1 MRFITNIDFG
11 LDIKDCIGVFASDD
25 ALMNIIVNKYEG
37 RCHRGL
43 YIEKILR
50 IRAQSDC
57 VINQYG
63 SPSFG
68 SMSIICEISA
78 IKYARDEIIN
88 GCTIIDKGKNGIMI
102 CTQGYNRIMLYTH
115 DKFDSVVNGQII
127 SVQVVAAR
135 YTPDATTIAIN
146 AYAYLPS
153 RKFDVYLLQPYKRS
167 ELHNDVLGRII
178 NEEALA
184 APLRGTTAWK
194 FYEKILHPY
203 SALDVKLSTGVTEIN
218 IIDTA
223 ETNTAMYVARDPKMN
238 LSRPFMYKYPGIPD
252 GVTPI
257 TNVPSEA
264 VMLEMLENYCAQLRT
279 IREYI
284 ENYPNEVFT
293 KHKNLWMIYEKNK
306 VQ

>member
-11 LDIKDCIGVFASDD
+11 LDIKDCIGVFASDET
-25 ALMNIIVNKYEG
+25 LMNIIINKYEG
-37 RCHRGL
+37 RCHRGM
-43 YIEKILR
+43 YIEKIIR

-68 SMSIICEISA
+68 TMSVICEISA

-88 GCTIIDKGKNGIMI
+88 GCSIINKNKTGIMI
-102 CTQGYNRIMLYTH
+102 CTQGQNRIMLATH
-115 DKFDSVVNGQII
+115 DKFDSVVEGQII
-127 SVQVVAAR
+127 SVRVVEAR

-146 AYAYLPS
+146 AYPYIPS
-153 RKFDVYLLQPYKRS
+153 RKYDVYLLQPFKRS
-167 ELHNDVLGRII
+167 EIHDDVLSRII
-178 NEEALA
+178 NEETLA
-184 APLRGTTAWK
+184 GTLRGTTAWK

-203 SALDVKLSTGVTEIN
+203 STLEAKLPHGVTEIN
-218 IIDTA
+218 IIDTT
-223 ETNTAMYVARDPKMN
+223 ETNVPMYISRDPKIN
-238 LSRPFMYKYPGIPD
+238 LSRPVMYKYPGIPD

-257 TNVPSEA
+257 TNAPSDA
-264 VMLEMLENYCAQLRT
+264 VILEMLENYCAHLRT

-306 VQ
+306 L